1 MVVWVLSRYPKYK
14 QGDPRLPVAAAE
26 PLARGSASSGL
37 MDGSREAGGESSECL
52 NGNHTRDLRDE
63 YSGCDTRLLTQGYV
77 DSHYASLSTRL
88 GPHGRGGRKKPGM
101 HPRGKDKP
109 VECPSGKGGTKWEND
124 EP

>member
-1 MVVWVLSRYPKYK
+1 MVVWVLSRYLKYK

-63 YSGCDTRLLTQGYV
+63 YSGCDTRLLAQGYV
-77 DSHYASLSTRL
+77 DSHYESLSTLRTACS
-88 GPHGRGGRKKPGM
+88 RRAIKAQNAFA
-101 HPRGKDKP
+101 
-109 VECPSGKGGTKWEND
+109 GKGQTGGVPKWERRN
-124 EP
+124 